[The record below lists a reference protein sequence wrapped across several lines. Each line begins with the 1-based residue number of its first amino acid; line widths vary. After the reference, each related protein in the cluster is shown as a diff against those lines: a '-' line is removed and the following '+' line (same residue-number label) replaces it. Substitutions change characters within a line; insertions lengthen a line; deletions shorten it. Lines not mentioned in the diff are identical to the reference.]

1 MSIRFFE
8 ENQVFH
14 LDTAHTSL
22 VLRVLDGHLMAEYW
36 GARIR
41 PDDLL
46 HLWTPCPSGFH
57 PNYAGAPTRGTPS
70 T

>member
-1 MSIRFFE
+1 MSIRYFE
-8 ENQVFH
+8 EMQVFH

-22 VLRVLDGHLMAEYW
+22 MLRVLDGHLMAEYW

-46 HLWTPCPSGFH
+46 RLWTPCP
-57 PNYAGAPTRGTPS
+57 RRR
-70 T
+70 